1 MTGSELPLTR
11 AVTQDEHYWI
21 MPVEILKQDKW
32 LRLPESTVEIIGNHV
47 YRVSFARQPS
57 LPSKPR
63 EYSSQRIR
71 IGRRFESLEVVAEQV
86 NDERVVVF
94 VRV

>member
-1 MTGSELPLTR
+1 
-11 AVTQDEHYWI
+11 
-21 MPVEILKQDKW
+21 MPVEILEQDKW
-32 LRLPESTVEIIGNHV
+32 QRLPQASVEILGNHF
-47 YRVSFARQPS
+47 YRVSFPRQPS

-71 IGRRFESLEVVAEQV
+71 IGRRFESLEVFAEQV